1 MLASTTVVR
10 SVFRGASCTNITRAL
25 LTSNNSNKKYANKFS
40 TVASHTIYI
49 NFVDMQGNK
58 ARVPGLIGDTL
69 LQVAEKNKVELEGAC
84 NGGGAPEEVVK
95 TDEWTEYTFGEGP
108 TCFWCHV
115 KIPSTYNNILP
126 PIPEYQ
132 KITFQEVWEDE
143 YNATS
148 RLACQITLGKQ
159 HDNMV
164 VLIPDMPPTD
174 NI

>member
-25 LTSNNSNKKYANKFS
+25 LTSNKKYANKFS

-126 PIPEYQ
+126 PLPEYQ